1 MKQYCY
7 YQSPFG
13 KLLLIGNDGILEE
26 LHFPDAAEQELIAE
40 DCQYDETV
48 FNEVLRQLAEYFAG
62 NRQVFDLKIVPKG
75 TPFQK
80 RVWQELQKIP
90 FGRTASYGEI
100 AERVGNAKACR
111 AVGMA
116 NNKNPIPIIVPCHRV
131 IGKNGSLVG
140 FGGGLDLKR
149 QLLNL
154 ENDSSSL
161 FPVSTT
167 TGQ

>member
-7 YQSPFG
+7 YQSPLG
-13 KLLLIGNDGILEE
+13 KLLLIGNEGILEA
-26 LHFPDAAEQELIAE
+26 LHFPNAPEQEAIGA
-40 DCQYDETV
+40 DWQYDETV
-48 FNEVLRQLAEYFAG
+48 FNEVLQQLAEYFAG
-62 NRQVFDLKIVPKG
+62 KRQVFDLKIIPKG
-75 TPFQK
+75 TDFQK
-80 RVWQELQKIP
+80 SVWQELQKIP
-90 FGRTASYGEI
+90 FGKTASYGEI
-100 AERVGNAKACR
+100 AERIGNPKACR

-131 IGKNGSLVG
+131 IGKNGSLIG

-154 ENDSSSL
+154 ENGSSSL
-161 FPVSTT
+161 FPVCIS